1 MGQTALDVPDP
12 LEKPDSSLAS
22 TDDLL
27 AQLAG
32 DEIDRLLA
40 EADNERP
47 PKPPSTPTDASPSA
61 SPTIPTV
68 ENATATVSR
77 DVSNDIDRLFTELDS
92 PKSATAKAAGA
103 EAPLPSLPP
112 AEPPAPAG
120 TSPVSE
126 AAAPAA
132 QPASQAD
139 QLAADLEDELSA
151 SITAARGADSD
162 DEDRPLPLWL
172 KPLEWLNAPLAACPE
187 SLRDA
192 LGKVGI
198 LTLVNSLAIIA
209 YVLLFRRHH

>member
-12 LEKPDSSLAS
+12 VEKPDASLAS

-40 EADNERP
+40 EADSERP
-47 PKPPSTPTDASPSA
+47 PKPAAAPAEQSPASQPS
-61 SPTIPTV
+61 IPTV
-68 ENATATVSR
+68 ESATATVSR
-77 DVSNDIDRLFTELDS
+77 DVSDIDQLFTDLDPTKS
-92 PKSATAKAAGA
+92 GAPKPTGA
-103 EAPLPSLPP
+103 DS
-112 AEPPAPAG
+112 APAG
-120 TSPVSE
+120 ASVAPPPLVAPQTISE
-126 AAAPAA
+126 AAPAAA

-151 SITAARGADSD
+151 SIIAARGADSD
-162 DEDRPLPLWL
+162 DEQSPPIWL
-172 KPLEWLNAPLAACPE
+172 KPLEWINAPLAACPE
-187 SLRDA
+187 SVRDA